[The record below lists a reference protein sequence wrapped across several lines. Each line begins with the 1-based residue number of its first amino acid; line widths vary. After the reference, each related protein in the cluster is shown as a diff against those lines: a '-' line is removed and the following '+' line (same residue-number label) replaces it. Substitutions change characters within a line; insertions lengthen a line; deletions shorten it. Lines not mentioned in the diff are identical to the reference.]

1 MTNMEVIYEVGK
13 FAITAAASK
22 GAKILVDE
30 AVKQFTPENLDNT
43 KKVCIEVAKWGGATA
58 FGTVCAKSVSDK
70 LEKGK
75 SYVKAANKIIESI
88 KEGSKTAEP
97 VVKDVEDNQ
106 IVEIDDPELVEEETE
121 EDFLK

>member
-30 AVKQFTPENLDNT
+30 AVKQFTPDNLDNT
-43 KKVCIEVAKWGGATA
+43 KKICIEVAKWGGATA

-75 SYVKAANKIIESI
+75 AYVEAANKIIESI

-97 VVKDVEDNQ
+97 VVKDVQDNQ
-106 IVEIDDPELVEEETE
+106 IVEIDDPELVEEEDE